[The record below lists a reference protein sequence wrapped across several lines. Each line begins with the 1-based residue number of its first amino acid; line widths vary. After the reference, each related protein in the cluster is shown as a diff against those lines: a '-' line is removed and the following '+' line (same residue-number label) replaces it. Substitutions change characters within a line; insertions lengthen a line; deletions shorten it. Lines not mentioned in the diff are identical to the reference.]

1 MKEIS
6 FTASIKNA
14 PGKTGGSYIEFP
26 YKVQEVFGHTGR
38 IKVVCYFDDFE
49 YKGSLVKMGTE
60 CHIIGIRKDILK
72 IIKKK
77 EEDIIN
83 VRLYEDLEERIISPN
98 ESLSR
103 ILNTNSSLKTA
114 YESLSYTTKKEI
126 NQLLKTAKKEETKDR
141 RLKEIIERLKIK
153 SEFRIKKDT

>member
-1 MKEIS
+1 ML
-6 FTASIKNA
+6 
-14 PGKTGGSYIEFP
+14 
-26 YKVQEVFGHTGR
+26 
-38 IKVVCYFDDFE
+38 FDDVE

-72 IIKKK
+72 IINKKA
-77 EEDIIN
+77 EDIIN
-83 VRLYEDLEERIISPN
+83 VRLYEELEERTIEPN

-114 YESLSYTTKKEI
+114 YKSLSYTTKKEM
-126 NQLLKTAKKEETKDR
+126 NQLLGTAKKVVTKDR
-141 RLKEIIERLKIK
+141 RLKEIIKSLKIK